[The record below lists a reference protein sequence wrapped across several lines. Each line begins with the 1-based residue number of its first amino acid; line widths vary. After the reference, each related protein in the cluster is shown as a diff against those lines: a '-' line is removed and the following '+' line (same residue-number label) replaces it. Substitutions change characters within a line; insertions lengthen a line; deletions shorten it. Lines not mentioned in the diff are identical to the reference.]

1 MAASA
6 DVWLRGRM
14 PPSRGVAAHWVGAW
28 QVVACCMG
36 QQRHSGAGGSGLC
49 GGRLAVSHYWLACTD
64 PGGSKMC
71 ACGAG
76 IGALGGRQ
84 LAGPSVAVVAAP
96 MCWQRRDSRMVR
108 LLVRRQPA
116 AQVVSSWVVVATV
129 VAPAG
134 SVPGG
139 SRWGGGG

>member
-1 MAASA
+1 MQMSWI
-6 DVWLRGRM
+6 DL
-14 PPSRGVAAHWVGAW
+14 
-28 QVVACCMG
+28 
-36 QQRHSGAGGSGLC
+36 GL
-49 GGRLAVSHYWLACTD
+49 
-64 PGGSKMC
+64 
-71 ACGAG
+71 
-76 IGALGGRQ
+76 
-84 LAGPSVAVVAAP
+84 VAVVAAP